1 MKYSILWNGW
11 PSSPPIINYS
21 IENVSRHVEG
31 TPPRSVEEC
40 LAFIH
45 EHNDVAPDDTIS
57 VAEWTPWNYSDD
69 SFRPPYFSV
78 LVFDGNDNLLLDMT
92 DKANA
97 LGEGEVVLD
106 PFTMDHPYVLDD
118 EWPDYV
124 YKVSQ

>member
-1 MKYSILWNGW
+1 MEYSIIWNDW
-11 PSSPPIINYS
+11 PSPVPTVVWDIGNMPK
-21 IENVSRHVEG
+21 HVEG

-45 EHNDVAPDDTIS
+45 KHNDVAPDDTIT
-57 VAEWTPWNYSDD
+57 VAEWTPWNCSDD
-69 SFRPPYFSV
+69 SLRPSFFSV
-78 LVFDGNDNLLLDMT
+78 LVFDGNDNLLRDET
-92 DKANA
+92 DEANA

-106 PFTMDHPYVLDD
+106 PFEMDHPYVLDD